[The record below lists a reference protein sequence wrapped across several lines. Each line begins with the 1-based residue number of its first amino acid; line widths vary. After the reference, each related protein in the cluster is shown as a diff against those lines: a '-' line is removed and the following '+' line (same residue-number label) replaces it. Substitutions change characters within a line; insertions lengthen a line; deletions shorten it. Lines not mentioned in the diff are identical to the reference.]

1 MQISAPAPIL
11 YLPENLWI
19 FFDRP
24 GRELLVRVLSVE
36 GKTLHLELG
45 GEKFQAR
52 IAGTLNP
59 EDFKVGENL
68 KVKVIKTGNPIVL
81 QIISSEKKTQD
92 LKFLYLLTNLSR
104 KEVYSTEVV
113 EKDVRVLTTLLQGTL
128 LREKKEKRVEEDLR
142 GILGDRAKVYD
153 MIFQD
158 EKVIIPFLFEDDR
171 SWGYLEL
178 GVPEFKKGKIK
189 VFLVKFYG
197 EYLGLMECY
206 LFYKEDRIGLEIYFS
221 NKEAYEMAK
230 RELNSLKSFFSNSK
244 IGVKIELELQE
255 FHSGRILETKV

>member
-1 MQISAPAPIL
+1 MQITAPAPIL

-24 GRELLVRVLSVE
+24 GRELLVKVLNIE

-59 EDFKVGENL
+59 EDFKIGETL
-68 KVKVIKTGNPIVL
+68 KVKVLKIGNPIVL
-81 QIISSEKKTQD
+81 QIISGERKTQD
-92 LKFLYLLTNLSR
+92 LNFLYLLLNKEKREIQNL
-104 KEVYSTEVV
+104 EVI
-113 EKDVRVLTTLLQGTL
+113 EKDIKMFATIFHRAV
-128 LREKKEKRVEEDLR
+128 LREKKTKGIEDDLKEVFGEKTKFCE
-142 GILGDRAKVYD
+142 

-158 EKVIIPFLFEDDR
+158 EKVIIPFLFEDER
-171 SWGYLEL
+171 SWGYLEISI
-178 GVPEFKKGKIK
+178 PEIKKGRLR

-206 LFYKEDRIGLEIYFS
+206 LFYREEEIGLEIYFS
-221 NKEAYEMAK
+221 NKEAYELAK
-230 RELNSLKSFFSNSK
+230 KELNFLKSFFSNLK
-244 IGVKIELELQE
+244 IKVKIELELQE
-255 FHSGRILETKV
+255 LYAGRILETKV